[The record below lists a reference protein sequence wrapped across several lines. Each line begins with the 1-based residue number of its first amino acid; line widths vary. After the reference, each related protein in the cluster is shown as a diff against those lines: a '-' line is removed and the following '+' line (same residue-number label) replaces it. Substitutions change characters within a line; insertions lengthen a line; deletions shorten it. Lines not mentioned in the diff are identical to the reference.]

1 MSLQIASFV
10 LVNIAIFVV
19 CEIAIL
25 THIHRYFKHFFVPRR
40 RWLEDQS
47 IAIGILIEALEPISA
62 ASPNLKNQLTS
73 QFSES
78 VDGTDPLDSAV
89 RYLRWT
95 SFLRCIAGALAI
107 ALPPAWTV
115 WLFSVIGLV

>member
-10 LVNIAIFVV
+10 LVNIAVFVV

-40 RWLEDQS
+40 RWLANQEV
-47 IAIGILIEALEPISA
+47 AIGYILEALEPVAI
-62 ASPNLKNQLTS
+62 ASPILNNQLTS

-78 VDGTDPLDSAV
+78 MDGTDPLESAV

-95 SFLRCIAGALAI
+95 SFLRCLAGAIAI
-107 ALPPAWTV
+107 VLPPAWTM
-115 WLFSVIGLV
+115 WLFSLIGLL